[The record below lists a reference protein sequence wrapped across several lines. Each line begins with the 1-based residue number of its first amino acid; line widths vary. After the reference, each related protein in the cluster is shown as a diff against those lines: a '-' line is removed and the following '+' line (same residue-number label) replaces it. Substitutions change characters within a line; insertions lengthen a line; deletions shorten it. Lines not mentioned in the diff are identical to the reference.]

1 MIEVEINGVTRGFKF
16 GTYTFKLINELSGD
30 KSIED
35 VFELLSN
42 SEKHSMTDRINFLR
56 TFYFACAQHYTLSK
70 KQKVDFDEIEVS
82 DWIDE
87 MGIEKTSDIMA
98 QLLKVY
104 TDKNTK
110 NVKAPETGLE
120 LQSSNGKH

>member
-1 MIEVEINGVTRGFKF
+1 MIELEISGQIRGFKF

-56 TFYFACAQHYTLSK
+56 TFYFACAKHYTLSK
-70 KQKVDFDEIEVS
+70 KQIVDFDELEVS

-87 MGIEKTSDIMA
+87 MGIQKTSDIMA
-98 QLLKVY
+98 ELLKVY

-110 NVKAPETGLE
+110 NSNAPAMGLE